1 MDQETDRER
10 QPSGPGGN
18 EKGPANI
25 RVEPKTGPLPKRAHF
40 FSFSR
45 WLGLFFLVALMAVGG
60 YAFFT
65 KGDKAPLLTVKQGH
79 TTPAPPAVPVVAAAV
94 KRGDFRVYL
103 NGLGSVVPFQTVT
116 LKSRVDG
123 ELMEVFFREGQM
135 VNRGDMLITIDPRP
149 FEVQLTQAEGTMARD
164 EALLKNAQ
172 ADLVRYRDLSQRNLI
187 AKQQL
192 DTQEALVRQY
202 EGSLKSDQGQID
214 SARLQLTYSRI
225 TAPISGRVGLRLVDP
240 GNIVRANDPN
250 GLVVIT
256 QVQPITVVFP
266 IPEDSL
272 PQVLDKLNKGE
283 QLTVEAYDREQKRRL
298 AMGVLLTADNQ
309 IDPTTGTVRLK
320 AVFPNEQNE
329 LYPNQF
335 VNARL
340 LVDVRRGATII
351 PAPAIQRGPE
361 GTFVYIVKPDRTAT
375 VRSVNVGEIQGD
387 EAIIRSGLAPGELV
401 VVDGVERLREGSRLE
416 LREPAGRPAPKAS

>member
-1 MDQETDRER
+1 
-10 QPSGPGGN
+10 
-18 EKGPANI
+18 
-25 RVEPKTGPLPKRAHF
+25 V
-40 FSFSR
+40 
-45 WLGLFFLVALMAVGG
+45 AVGG
-60 YAFFT
+60 YAFFA
-65 KGDKAPLLTVKQGH
+65 KGDKAPLLAVKQGH
-79 TTPAPPAVPVVAAAV
+79 TTPPPPGVPVVAAAV
-94 KRGDFRVYL
+94 KRGDFTLYL

-123 ELMEVFFREGQM
+123 QLMEVFFREGQM
-135 VNRGDMLITIDPRP
+135 VNRGELLITIDPRP

-164 EALLKNAQ
+164 QALLNNAQ
-172 ADLVRYRDLSQRNLI
+172 ADLVRYQDLWQRNLI

-214 SARLQLTYSRI
+214 SARLQLTYCRI
-225 TAPISGRVGLRLVDP
+225 TSPISGRVGLRLVDP

-250 GLVVIT
+250 GLLVIT

-266 IPEDSL
+266 VPEDSL

-283 QLTVEAYDREQKRRL
+283 HLTVEAYDREQKRRL
-298 AMGVLLTADNQ
+298 ATGVLLTADNQ

-320 AVFPNEQNE
+320 AVFQNLQNE

-340 LVDVRRGATII
+340 LVDVRRGATTI
-351 PAPAIQRGPE
+351 PAPAIQRGPQ

-375 VRSVNVGEIQGD
+375 VRPVNVGEIQGD

-401 VVDGVERLREGSRLE
+401 VVDGAERLREGSRLE

>member
-1 MDQETDRER
+1 
-10 QPSGPGGN
+10 
-18 EKGPANI
+18 
-25 RVEPKTGPLPKRAHF
+25 
-40 FSFSR
+40 
-45 WLGLFFLVALMAVGG
+45 
-60 YAFFT
+60 
-65 KGDKAPLLTVKQGH
+65 
-79 TTPAPPAVPVVAAAV
+79 
-94 KRGDFRVYL
+94 
-103 NGLGSVVPFQTVT
+103 
-116 LKSRVDG
+116 
-123 ELMEVFFREGQM
+123 M
-135 VNRGDMLITIDPRP
+135 VNRGDLLITIDPRP

-164 EALLKNAQ
+164 QALLKNAQ
-172 ADLVRYRDLSQRNLI
+172 ADLVRYQDLWQRNLI

-214 SARLQLTYSRI
+214 SAKLQLSYCRI
-225 TAPISGRVGLRLVDP
+225 TSPISGRVGLRLVDP

-250 GLVVIT
+250 GLLVIT

-266 IPEDSL
+266 VPEDSL

-283 QLTVEAYDREQKRRL
+283 HLTVEAYDREQKRSL
-298 AMGVLLTADNQ
+298 ATGVLLTADNQ

-320 AVFPNEQNE
+320 AVFQNLQNE

-340 LVDVRRGATII
+340 LVDVRRGAITI
-351 PAPAIQRGPE
+351 PAPAIQRGPQ

-375 VRSVNVGEIQGD
+375 VRPINVGEIQGD

-401 VVDGVERLREGSRLE
+401 VVDGAERLREGSRLE